1 MIRRGQTTTL
11 QERLEITERASAA
24 SPTHRLRLRW
34 VARSGQCANGD
45 AEDNAHMRR
54 AVTYVR
60 HCIDRDL
67 V

>member
-1 MIRRGQTTTL
+1 MLRRGQTTTL
-11 QERLEITERASAA
+11 QERLEITERASSAISGSDSAA
-24 SPTHRLRLRW
+24 L
-34 VARSGQCANGD
+34 ARSGQCAHGD

-54 AVTYVR
+54 AFAYVR